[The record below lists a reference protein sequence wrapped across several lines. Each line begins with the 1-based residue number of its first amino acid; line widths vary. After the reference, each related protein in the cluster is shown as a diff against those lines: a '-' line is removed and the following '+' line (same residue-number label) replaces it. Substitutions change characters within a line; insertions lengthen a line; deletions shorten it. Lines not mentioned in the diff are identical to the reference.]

1 MEDYRFVSVEVLRD
15 FALTQSHVTS
25 IRQAADEVG
34 IGRSTYQKF
43 ILGRTAPQPR
53 VKRLLALWYLKKRDQ
68 VEDIDIARPYATAIE
83 TLLAEMAPEQRER
96 AAQKV
101 LAALEAGFDLGP
113 VTRPRWLALLCAPS
127 EARSL
132 KAA

>member
-1 MEDYRFVSVEVLRD
+1 VEDYRFVPVEVLRD

-34 IGRSTYQKF
+34 IGRSTYHKF

-53 VKRLLALWYLKKRDQ
+53 VRRLLALWYLKKRYQ

-83 TLLAEMAPEQRER
+83 TLLAEMPPEQRER
-96 AAQKV
+96 AEQKV
-101 LAALEAGFDLGP
+101 LTALEAGFDLGP
-113 VTRPRWLALLCAPS
+113 VSRPRWLALLSAPTDT
-127 EARSL
+127 RML
-132 KAA
+132 TAA

>member
-1 MEDYRFVSVEVLRD
+1 VEDYRFVPVEVLRD

-34 IGRSTYQKF
+34 IGRSTYHKF

-96 AAQKV
+96 AEQKV

-113 VTRPRWLALLCAPS
+113 VSRPRWLALLSTPTDT
-127 EARSL
+127 RML
-132 KAA
+132 TAA